1 MSGKKCKHCGS
12 SDIEVDPARG
22 DAVCTNCG
30 SVLEDNIIV
39 AEIEFQENAH
49 GGASTI
55 GQFVSAESKGGATG
69 FGRAFNVGIGQES
82 REVTLRK
89 AREGITALCQQLR
102 LNQQCIDI
110 ACNFYKMALSRHL
123 TIGRP
128 SSHTQAA
135 CVYMTCRTEG
145 TAHLLIDVS
154 DAVPICCYQVGR
166 TYFKLSRALC
176 INIPPTGKYLVNK

>member
-30 SVLEDNIIV
+30 SVLEDNIIL
-39 AEIEFQENAH
+39 
-49 GGASTI
+49 S
-55 GQFVSAESKGGATG
+55 SKRMPTEEPQLLDT
-69 FGRAFNVGIGQES
+69 FNVGIGQES

-89 AREGITALCQQLR
+89 AREGITSLCQQLR

-110 ACNFYKMALSRHL
+110 ACNFYKMALSHHL

-128 SSHTQAA
+128 ASHTQSA
-135 CVYMTCRTEG
+135 CVYMTCRTEA
-145 TAHLLIDVS
+145 TSLTQYRYVAINW
-154 DAVPICCYQVGR
+154 AAPISNWQE
-166 TYFKLSRALC
+166 LC
-176 INIPPTGKYLVNK
+176 ASMFLQ